1 MTGFAQALTFRL
13 GRTLL
18 VLLGVVTLT
27 FFLGRLT
34 GDPIAMMLP
43 ATATLED
50 YERIRASLGL
60 DEPLPVQYAVYLRN
74 LAVGDFGTSIVYNRP
89 AASVVQ
95 ERLPATL
102 ELGIPALIFS
112 VTMGIPLGIWCAQH
126 RDSLADRLVMSASLA
141 AQSLPPFLIGILLIL
156 LFGVRLGWLPTFGR
170 DSLAHFILPT
180 VVLTLYP
187 LAFILRLTRASMLE
201 VANESYIKTAHAK
214 GLSPRHVTY
223 VHALRNALVPV
234 VTIIGLQI
242 AAVIS
247 GSAIVET
254 VFAWPGIG
262 QLAVQSI
269 GGRDYPV
276 IQTIVLL
283 SAAAFGI
290 ANTLADIVYTLI
302 DPRIRLVR

>member
-1 MTGFAQALTFRL
+1 MQVLVLRL

-18 VLLGVVTLT
+18 MLLGVVTLT
-27 FFLGRLT
+27 FLLGRLT

-43 ATATLED
+43 TTATLED
-50 YERIRASLGL
+50 YDRIRASLGL
-60 DEPLPVQYAVYLRN
+60 DEPVPLQYVAYLRN
-74 LAVGDFGTSIVYNRP
+74 LAQGDFGTSIVYNR
-89 AASVVQ
+89 AALTVVM
-95 ERLPATL
+95 ERVPATL
-102 ELGIPALIFS
+102 ELGIPALLASI
-112 VTMGIPLGIWCAQH
+112 TLGIPIGVWCAQH
-126 RDSLADRLVMSASLA
+126 RDSLADRLIMSFSLA

-170 DSLAHFILPT
+170 DSLAHFVLPT
-180 VVLTLYP
+180 LVLTMYP

-201 VANESYIKTAHAK
+201 VMNESFIKTAHAK
-214 GLSPRHVTY
+214 GLSHYRVIYT
-223 VHALRNALVPV
+223 HALRNALVPV
-234 VTIIGLQI
+234 VTIVGLQI

-262 QLAVQSI
+262 LLAVQSI

-290 ANTLADIVYTLI
+290 ANTLADVVYTLI
-302 DPRIRLVR
+302 DPRIRLQR

>member
-1 MTGFAQALTFRL
+1 MRILLLRL

-18 VLLGVVTLT
+18 MLLGVVTLT

-43 ATATLED
+43 PTATTDD

-60 DEPLPVQYAVYLRN
+60 DEPLPVQYAAYLRN
-74 LAVGDFGTSIVYNRP
+74 LSQGDFGTSIVYNRP
-89 AASVVQ
+89 ALTVVQ

-102 ELGIPALIFS
+102 ELGIPALVFS
-112 VTMGIPLGIWCAQH
+112 ITLGIPLGIWCAQH

-170 DSLAHFILPT
+170 DSLAHFVLPT

-201 VANESYIKTAHAK
+201 VTNEGYIRTAHAK

-223 VHALRNALVPV
+223 GHALRNALVPV

-262 QLAVQSI
+262 LLAVQSI

-290 ANTLADIVYTLI
+290 ANTLADVVYTMI